1 MIRFKLRPDLTFTP
15 DGERYLVCDETT
27 RSTFRVGALEYQI
40 LMQFEEK
47 SNLDEVRYLFRAQH
61 GREVPF
67 DTLKKFIH
75 KAISLNLVEAE
86 SDSLWSRLGPST
98 AFTLKINLFDPNRI
112 LDFLVRKL
120 DSFFNGYGVGAAGAI
135 LLAAALV
142 LAFNLREIFS
152 FARFRSPGFI
162 ALAIGATV
170 LFAVGHELAHG
181 LAGKRF
187 GFDVSTV
194 GFHLHYF
201 MPSFF
206 CRIFRR
212 ADASRRS
219 LITVL
224 FAGSVFDLIVISFL
238 LVLWRTLATNAT
250 PREWISVVVTAILTK
265 VFLIQLNPLW
275 PFSDGYHL
283 FTLLIP
289 RFVRRRKGKNN
300 E

>member
-1 MIRFKLRPDLTFTP
+1 VNRFKLRPDLTFTP
-15 DGERYLVCDETT
+15 DGERYLVCDEST

-67 DTLKKFIH
+67 ETLKKFIH

-86 SDSLWSRLGPST
+86 SDSVWSRLAPST
-98 AFTLKINLFDPNRI
+98 AFTLKIKLFDPNRI
-112 LDFLVRKL
+112 LDVLVRKL
-120 DSFFNGYGVGAAGAI
+120 NPLFNVYGVAAAGAL
-135 LLAAALV
+135 LLAAVFV
-142 LAFNLREIFS
+142 LAFNLGAIFS
-152 FARFRSPGFI
+152 FARFRSPGYI
-162 ALAIGATV
+162 GLSIVAVVVLAI
-170 LFAVGHELAHG
+170 GHELAHG
-181 LAGKRF
+181 LVGKRF

-219 LITVL
+219 LVHVL
-224 FAGSVFDLIVISFL
+224 LAGSMFDLILISLL
-238 LVLWRTLATNAT
+238 LVLWRTLPTNAP
-250 PREWISVVVTAILTK
+250 PRVWISVVVTAVLTK

-283 FTLLIP
+283 FTLMIP
-289 RFVRRRKGKNN
+289 NFIRRGKGKKP
-300 E
+300 